1 MKWKVFSTIF
11 LQKILEY
18 WFIYS
23 IFVAKYC
30 VMEKKQ
36 INVVC
41 AVIRKGYRYLCT
53 QRLRKGPD
61 YTAER
66 WEFPGG
72 KVKPNESDHEALRRE
87 IKEEMDWDI
96 YVGGQLGSITY
107 EYPDFI
113 ITLTAYDCTAS
124 NYDFKL
130 LAHIDAKWLK
140 RGEFDSLEW
149 TAADKELIKEVWK

>member
-30 VMEKKQ
+30 IMEKKQ

-72 KVKPNESDHEALRRE
+72 KVKSNESDHEALRRE

-113 ITLTAYDCTAS
+113 ITLTAYDCMAR
-124 NYDFKL
+124 NYDFRL